1 MGLPVLSRHAS
12 SREGGEDS
20 PLSGMTKEPQRAI
33 MKPRKVKGVEERFV
47 RRSLEWRDGVVCFLD
62 QTRLPQEVCF
72 IETTDYRQVAEA
84 IRRLAV
90 RGAPLIGAAAA
101 FGVALAALHEAQ
113 GADWVEGVRRA
124 LRELASTRPTA
135 VNLFWA
141 LERMERVLERSL
153 EAGLSRRAI
162 QERLVQE
169 ARAIAAEDEEAHR
182 RLGQW
187 GAALLPDGARVLT
200 HCNTGSLATM
210 GWGTALGVVRAA
222 VAAGKRIHV
231 WATETRPL
239 LQGARLTTWEL
250 LQDGIPVTLITDGMA
265 GTVMAQGKVDLV
277 LVGADR
283 ITARGDVANKIGTY
297 TLAVLAHHHG
307 LPFYVAAPLSSVDF
321 SLASGEAIPIE
332 ERSPEEVRTW
342 RGVPTAPKEV
352 PVYNPAFDVTP
363 AELITAIIT
372 EAGVAFP
379 PLEEALARWRA

>member
-1 MGLPVLSRHAS
+1 M
-12 SREGGEDS
+12 
-20 PLSGMTKEPQRAI
+20 
-33 MKPRKVKGVEERFV
+33 EERFV
-47 RRSLEWRDGVVCFLD
+47 LRSLEWRDGVVCFLD
-62 QTRLPQEVCF
+62 QTRLPQEVRF

-101 FGVALAALHEAQ
+101 FGVALAALYEAQ

-124 LRELASTRPTA
+124 LQELASTRPTA

-169 ARAIAAEDEEAHR
+169 ALAIAAEDEEAHR

-222 VAAGKRIHV
+222 VAAGKRIQV

-297 TLAVLAHHHG
+297 TLAVLAYHHG

-363 AELITAIIT
+363 SELITAIIT

>member
-1 MGLPVLSRHAS
+1 MLRAGKGRGVLPFPKWDDKEAQADYNEAS
-12 SREGGEDS
+12 
-20 PLSGMTKEPQRAI
+20 M
-33 MKPRKVKGVEERFV
+33 EERFV
-47 RRSLEWRDGVVCFLD
+47 LRSLEWRDGVVCFLD
-62 QTRLPQEVCF
+62 QTRLPQEVRF

-101 FGVALAALHEAQ
+101 FGVALAALYEAQ

-124 LRELASTRPTA
+124 LQELASTRPTA

-169 ARAIAAEDEEAHR
+169 ALAIAAEDEEAHR

-222 VAAGKRIHV
+222 VAAGKRIQV

-297 TLAVLAHHHG
+297 TLAVLAYHHG

-363 AELITAIIT
+363 SELITAIIT